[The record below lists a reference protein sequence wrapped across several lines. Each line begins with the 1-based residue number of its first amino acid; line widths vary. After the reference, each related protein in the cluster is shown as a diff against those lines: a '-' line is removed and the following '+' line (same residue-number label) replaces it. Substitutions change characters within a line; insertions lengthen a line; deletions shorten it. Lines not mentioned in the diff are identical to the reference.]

1 MLSFAGSLK
10 VFLAVEPCDMRK
22 GFNGLP
28 SLVSE
33 RLQENPQAGSLFVF
47 TNKRHNR
54 LKILFW
60 DRTGLWVCTKRLEE
74 GTFSWPKSSEGTSA
88 KLSLSP
94 EALSLLTDGVD
105 LRDAKFRPWY
115 QRD

>member
-22 GFNGLP
+22 GFNGLA
-28 SLVSE
+28 SLVVD
-33 RLQENPQAGSLFVF
+33 RLREDPQGGALFVF
-47 TNKRHNR
+47 TNKRHDR

-60 DRTGLWVCTKRLEE
+60 DRTGLWVCTKRLEQ
-74 GTFSWPKSSEGTSA
+74 GTFSWPKGSDTTSPR
-88 KLSLSP
+88 LSLSP
-94 EALSLLTDGVD
+94 EALCLLTDGVD
-105 LRDAKFRPWY
+105 LRDAKLRPWY

>member
-1 MLSFAGSLK
+1 M
-10 VFLAVEPCDMRK
+10 
-22 GFNGLP
+22 
-28 SLVSE
+28 
-33 RLQENPQAGSLFVF
+33 F

-60 DRTGLWVCTKRLEE
+60 DRTGLWVCTKRLEQ
-74 GTFSWPKSSEGTSA
+74 GTFSWPKGSEGSPA

-94 EALSLLTDGVD
+94 EALGLLTDGVD
-105 LRDAKFRPWY
+105 LRDAKVRPWY